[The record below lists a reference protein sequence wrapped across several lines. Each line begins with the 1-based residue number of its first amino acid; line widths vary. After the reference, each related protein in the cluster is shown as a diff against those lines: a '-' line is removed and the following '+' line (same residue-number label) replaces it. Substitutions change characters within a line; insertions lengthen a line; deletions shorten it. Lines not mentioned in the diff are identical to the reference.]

1 MTSPSD
7 LPPLKQDD
15 ELGAIARWTRTSFT
29 QAGTRLY
36 AVMVLIAQ
44 TFQSLSNEET
54 DPDDARTDVTF
65 YCIDGTIQHLIVES
79 LNARTLG
86 QQEEQAR
93 IQSLIDQLRTF
104 QDQLDPE
111 D

>member
-36 AVMVLIAQ
+36 TVMVLIAQ

-86 QQEEQAR
+86 LQEEEAR

-104 QDQLDPE
+104 QDQLEPS
-111 D
+111 